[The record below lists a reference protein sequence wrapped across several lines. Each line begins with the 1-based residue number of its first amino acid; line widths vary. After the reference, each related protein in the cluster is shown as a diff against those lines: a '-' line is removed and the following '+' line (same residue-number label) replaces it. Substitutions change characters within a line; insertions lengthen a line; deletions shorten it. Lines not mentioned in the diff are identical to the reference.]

1 MAFPFKTGGDFY
13 NCEALRMRLHN
24 LGANPTETA
33 TGLMYFNTG
42 ASNLGKHAVVHD
54 GTNFKALAFVDEIA
68 TNTAFT
74 ELADRVVTIEKA
86 LGEDTANVI
95 DTWEEIQNFLKDINA
110 NDANLMT
117 MLNSKLDKSG
127 GTIEGTNTS
136 PLIINTS
143 ATTEVGL
150 RFNMNEKSVAW
161 VGYTPNTGMYLYS
174 YGTGSGTHKLG
185 LSDAGVGFL
194 DSNTL
199 LHSGNY
205 ATEIGDYYLKSSG
218 GTIEGGSDAL
228 KIKRAGSYLSSIGF
242 YNSDSKLGS
251 LGFVWGN
258 APAFFHTDGN
268 YYLLLHSGNI
278 GDYALK
284 TDGSNLM
291 SGDNGLRWSN
301 DLDFDLLRMGLR
313 TYMSSNGTSVDGVF
327 PSTNYGTVLHVGN
340 NVPKYAFQLA
350 SPINADGLF
359 YRGYFTSANKWLD
372 WKQIAFTDSNVASA
386 TKLQAARTIWGQ
398 SFDGTGNVDGA
409 LYMGGRDVLSKKP
422 VALYIGYESAS
433 DDSLPTYLW
442 GKGIHFINS
451 GGQSRMLVTD
461 EGNVFIGTSNELKS
475 GAKLQIKGDVYV
487 DGNIIATKEVSA
499 GGAGQEG
506 ESGDGGAEVIDKELA
521 KGQSSYTI
529 PNTIGRSAVAVS
541 LYEWN
546 ANNSSWDMC
555 LADISVKDT
564 TITVTFGSATSVN
577 HKLVAVG

>member
-278 GDYALK
+278 GEYNA
-284 TDGSNLM
+284 G
-291 SGDNGLRWSN
+291 GLAH
-301 DLDFDLLRMGLR
+301 
-313 TYMSSNGTSVDGVF
+313 SNGTVGAVVNSSGNVTIGASDLAGTSVKLYVDGKSTFRHAIHADRYNGQSNTAGAAVVINKGGDF
-327 PSTNYGTVLHVGN
+327 FGIGPSASNVSNMSFGFVNDTSGTWIKEILTITTGN
-340 NVPKYAFQLA
+340 NIL
-350 SPINADGLF
+350 
-359 YRGYFTSANKWLD
+359 
-372 WKQIAFTDSNVASA
+372 
-386 TKLQAARTIWGQ
+386 
-398 SFDGTGNVDGA
+398 
-409 LYMGGRDVLSKKP
+409 
-422 VALYIGYESAS
+422 
-433 DDSLPTYLW
+433 
-442 GKGIHFINS
+442 
-451 GGQSRMLVTD
+451 
-461 EGNVFIGTSNELKS
+461 IGTPEDN
-475 GAKLQIKGDVYV
+475 GAKLQVKGDLYV
-487 DGNIIATKEVSA
+487 EGNIIATKEVSA

-506 ESGDGGAEVIDKELA
+506 ESGAGGAEVISQQLA
-521 KGQSSYTI
+521 SGQSTYTI
-529 PNTIGRSAVAVS
+529 TNTIKRSDIAVS

-546 ANNSSWDMC
+546 ANNGSWDMC
-555 LADISVKDT
+555 LADISVKDA